1 MFPTIAHYHGLTYDM
16 PTELAEIHWRRDWS
30 IEEMNRGTFFHPMKD
45 MEQQRKFREL
55 LMLQAEAEGEIGS
68 V

>member
-1 MFPTIAHYHGLTYDM
+1 M
-16 PTELAEIHWRRDWS
+16 PVELSEIHWRRDWS
-30 IEEMNRGTFFHPMKD
+30 IIEINSKTFFHPMKD
-45 MEQQRKFREL
+45 MEQQREFREL